1 MPSTSFAGDRIH
13 YLDEGQGPAI
23 VFVHA
28 FPLHSEMWRAQVET
42 LSDRYRCLV
51 PDLLGFGRSSAPAEL
66 GAYSM
71 TAFAGQIVAVLDD
84 AGVTGPVVLCGLSIG
99 GYIAFELLRLHPERI
114 RALVLAD
121 TKAEADGP
129 EVIAKRTSQQE
140 RVKQGARIAVR
151 DELVTGLLA
160 TGTLDD
166 RPATVARVRSLMENS
181 EAGYTGALEAMKNRP
196 DSTGDLV
203 RIRVPALVIVGE
215 EDPVTPPEIAR
226 ALHENIGGSQLVVVP
241 GAGHLSNLEAPESF
255 NRALTSFLDDLN
267 RGSDTSN
274 P

>member
-1 MPSTSFAGDRIH
+1 VPSTSFAGDRIH

-28 FPLHSEMWRAQVET
+28 FPLHSEMWRAQVEA
-42 LSDRYRCLV
+42 LSNRYRCLV

-71 TAFAGQIVAVLDD
+71 TAFAGQIVAALDD

-140 RVKQGARIAVR
+140 RVRKGARIAVR

-166 RPATVARVRSLMENS
+166 RPDTVARVRSLMENS

-215 EDPVTPPEIAR
+215 EDRVTPPEIAR
-226 ALHENIGGSQLVVVP
+226 ALHESIGGSQLVVVP

-255 NRALTSFLDDLN
+255 NRALASFLDDLD
-267 RGSDTSN
+267 RGSETAN